1 MPHRNKVKY
10 FLVLCLITYSAI
22 SFGFNYDVS
31 NILMAKST
39 GVWSKGK
46 DYGYFKVIAY
56 RDGLEHPADK
66 VRVLITRANG
76 ESNNQAIRKDI
87 QIKSPGIKG
96 YVQDLS
102 LAVVNNQL
110 SLGVD
115 IEMKAMDGIVLRES
129 FLISVDG
136 EVKVVAPV
144 KYIDIYQ

>member
-1 MPHRNKVKY
+1 MSHRSKVKC
-10 FLVLCLITYSAI
+10 FLALCLVTYSSM
-22 SFGFNYDVS
+22 SFGFSYDVS

-39 GVWSKGK
+39 GIWSKGK
-46 DYGYFKVIAY
+46 DYGYLKVIAY

-66 VRVLITRANG
+66 VRVLIIRVNA
-76 ESNNQAIRKDI
+76 ESNNQIIVKDI

-96 YVQDLS
+96 YVQNLS
-102 LAVVNNQL
+102 LIIVNNQL
-110 SLGVD
+110 SLGID

-144 KYIDIYQ
+144 KYI

>member
-1 MPHRNKVKY
+1 M
-10 FLVLCLITYSAI
+10 
-22 SFGFNYDVS
+22 
-31 NILMAKST
+31 
-39 GVWSKGK
+39 
-46 DYGYFKVIAY
+46 
-56 RDGLEHPADK
+56 EHPADK
-66 VRVLITRANG
+66 VRVLITRANA
-76 ESNNQAIRKDI
+76 ESNNQTIIKDI

-144 KYIDIYQ
+144 KFIDIYQ